1 MSIKH
6 KLLAGFAL
14 MVIANLTASTI
25 LFFQMIGIDD
35 HYSDTMNT
43 GLPKLNAVSDIRNSL
58 TIESTQL
65 QSYILG
71 DATAKEQLKV
81 AQSNLDETLNLFKE
95 GLTSGATLQQFNDTN
110 EKIDL
115 YEKEINEALRINDAT
130 GGVDAVAYYLKTV
143 IPARDAAIN
152 SGEELNN
159 QLNHLFQD
167 ASIQSEKR
175 KNKAILI
182 ATIAFFS
189 SLLFGILLAI
199 SLNRRIAIPLKKLQA
214 SVHTIASGDLS
225 QEDIQIKSK
234 DEIGQLTDSVNTMK
248 NTLKG
253 LLESLGSNAEQL
265 SASAEELNASTQ
277 GISILS
283 EDIAHAATNSV
294 ESTQNSAFAA
304 KECATAMEET
314 SSAIQRIAESA
325 QLLNTSANETSEV
338 ADEGE
343 SNVKTAKHQM
353 QMIYKSTKLT
363 TDLIHKLAQQT
374 VEIENISHVIT
385 SITDQTDLLALNAA
399 IEAARAGEHGKGFA
413 VVANEVRK
421 LAEASN
427 KSANHIVAL
436 TNEIQ
441 LDTKNVEQA
450 IQESLTSVERGVD
463 IIDNTGTSFNKILAA
478 VDYMRSQ
485 IEDVSAVTEQVS
497 AAAEEVTASVLELAA
512 QSQVVTNGTTKAR
525 DAINE
530 QISAMQE
537 INSVASDLNIRAEDL
552 QQVVGGFKV

>member
-1 MSIKH
+1 M
-6 KLLAGFAL
+6 
-14 MVIANLTASTI
+14 
-25 LFFQMIGIDD
+25 
-35 HYSDTMNT
+35 
-43 GLPKLNAVSDIRNSL
+43 
-58 TIESTQL
+58 
-65 QSYILG
+65 
-71 DATAKEQLKV
+71 
-81 AQSNLDETLNLFKE
+81 
-95 GLTSGATLQQFNDTN
+95 QQFIYTN
-110 EKIDL
+110 EKIEL

-159 QLNHLFQD
+159 QFKQLFD
-167 ASIQSEKR
+167 NAKKQSENK
-175 KNKAILI
+175 KNEAIII
-182 ATIAFFS
+182 AAIVFFS
-189 SLLFGILLAI
+189 SLLLGILLAL
-199 SLNRRIAIPLKKLQA
+199 SLNRRIATPLQKLQA

-234 DEIGQLTDSVNTMK
+234 DEIGQLTGSVNTMK
-248 NTLKG
+248 NTIKG
-253 LLESLGSNAEQL
+253 LLESLGRNAEHL

-277 GISILS
+277 EITLLS
-283 EDIAHAATNSV
+283 ENIAHAASNSV

-325 QLLNTSANETSEV
+325 QLLNTSANETSDM

-353 QMIYKSTKLT
+353 QTIYQSTKLT

-374 VEIENISHVIT
+374 VEIENISRVIT

-413 VVANEVRK
+413 VVADEVRK

-427 KSANHIVAL
+427 KSANEIVAL

-450 IQESLTSVERGVD
+450 IQESLTSVEQGVD

-485 IEDVSAVTEQVS
+485 IEDVSAVTEQIS
-497 AAAEEVTASVLELAA
+497 AAAEEVTASVQELAA
-512 QSQVVTNGTTKAR
+512 QSQIVTDDTAKAR
-525 DAINE
+525 DSINE

-537 INSVASDLNIRAEDL
+537 INSVANDLSVRAEDL
-552 QQVVGGFKV
+552 QQAVGEFKF